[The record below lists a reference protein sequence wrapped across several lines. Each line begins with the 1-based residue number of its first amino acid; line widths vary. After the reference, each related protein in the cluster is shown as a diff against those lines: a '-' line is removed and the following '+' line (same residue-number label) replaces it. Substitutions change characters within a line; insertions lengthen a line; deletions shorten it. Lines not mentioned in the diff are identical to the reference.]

1 MLPLCFFGGLLP
13 EQLRGRSAALQ
24 SRAALYW
31 SPMSKESETK
41 LVPVRVF
48 SGGTASL
55 DAELAR
61 NVLAAEGIESMLP
74 GDIAAETIPVLEVQ
88 LLVREEDA
96 PRAVELLQAYFDT
109 PGESPVSEE

>member
-1 MLPLCFFGGLLP
+1 
-13 EQLRGRSAALQ
+13 
-24 SRAALYW
+24 
-31 SPMSKESETK
+31 MSDESQIK

-88 LLVREEDA
+88 LLVREQDA
-96 PRAVELLQAYFDT
+96 QRAAELLEAYLDT
-109 PGESPVSEE
+109 PGESPFSEE